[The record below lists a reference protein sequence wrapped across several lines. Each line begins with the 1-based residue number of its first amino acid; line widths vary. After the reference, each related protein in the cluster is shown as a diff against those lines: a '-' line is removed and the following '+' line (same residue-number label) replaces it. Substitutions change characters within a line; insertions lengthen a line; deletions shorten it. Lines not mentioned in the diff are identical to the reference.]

1 MQDASPTSFLTTTKV
16 NLAMATSNDNS
27 VPAGFKEIPEYDGRY
42 FINED
47 GHVWSTP
54 RNRLMSEHFDAA
66 GHYLTV
72 PLSVQGKSM
81 RPRLIHH
88 LMAVTWMGECPG
100 TWGASRGKYQ
110 VNHKDGTKTNNR
122 LCNLEWVKHEEN
134 LRHAWNNGL
143 QNFGETRPNASFT
156 SEQVREIRLRL
167 ILGEKV
173 KLIAE
178 DFHASVGSIKHIQQ
192 YTAWKRQDWDLVKP
206 MMQVCGS
213 KWLQVTLDCIQNGGE
228 FWDYSR
234 PRVP

>member
-1 MQDASPTSFLTTTKV
+1 
-16 NLAMATSNDNS
+16 MAESNHSS
-27 VPAGFKEIPEYDGRY
+27 VPEGFKEIPGYDGRY
-42 FINED
+42 FINQA

-54 RNRLMSEHFDAA
+54 RNRLMSEHFNAA

-72 PLSVQGKSM
+72 PLSIQGKGM

-88 LMAVTWMGECPG
+88 LMAVTWMGKCPG
-100 TWGASRGKYQ
+100 VWGASRGKYQ
-110 VNHKDGTKTNNR
+110 VNHKDGDKTNNK

-156 SEQVREIRLRL
+156 SEQVREIRIRL

-173 KLIAE
+173 KEIAQ
-178 DFHASVGSIKHIQQ
+178 DFNATIGSIKHIQQ
-192 YTAWKRQDWDLVKP
+192 FTAWKRQDWDLVEP

-234 PRVP
+234 PRVPCKPD